1 MSGRTADYLVVGGGI
16 VGLSIATALR
26 RRYPDCSVVLL
37 EKEPECGRHASGRNS
52 GVLHA
57 GFYYTAD
64 SLKARFSRDGNR
76 ELTEY
81 CLENGLRI
89 HRCGKLVVARSADE
103 LDSLRELFRRA
114 GLNGVPVERVGEEE
128 AARLEPE
135 ARTCREALYSPTTA
149 TVDPPEVVRAL
160 ARDAARLGVEIRTGT
175 SFEGRERDRVL
186 TSSGTLSVGYVINAA
201 GLYADRVA
209 RQFGFAEEY
218 RILPFRGLYIH
229 YEGDGSAPRMH
240 IYPVP
245 RLDHPF
251 LGVHWTTTVDGGT
264 MIGPT
269 AIPALWREHY
279 RGLRAFRF
287 NELAEIGVREAD
299 LWIHDSFDFRR
310 LAWQELRKHSRRR
323 LATLAR
329 GLTRSSTARGPWRWG
344 APGVRAQLFHVPT
357 RSLEMDFRCQGDD
370 RSFHVLNAVSP
381 AFTCALPFA
390 RYVVDQIE
398 SLLDSSC
405 GREVPE
411 TLVGVEGSA

>member
-209 RQFGFAEEY
+209 RQFGFAEDPAVSRSLY
-218 RILPFRGLYIH
+218 SLRGRWFGAAHAHLPG
-229 YEGDGSAPRMH
+229 
-240 IYPVP
+240 
-245 RLDHPF
+245 
-251 LGVHWTTTVDGGT
+251 
-264 MIGPT
+264 
-269 AIPALWREHY
+269 
-279 RGLRAFRF
+279 
-287 NELAEIGVREAD
+287 
-299 LWIHDSFDFRR
+299 
-310 LAWQELRKHSRRR
+310 
-323 LATLAR
+323 
-329 GLTRSSTARGPWRWG
+329 STAGSSLPGRALDYHGGRWDDDWPHGHPSAVAGALPRVEGFSLQRVGGNRGQRS
-344 APGVRAQLFHVPT
+344 
-357 RSLEMDFRCQGDD
+357 RSLD
-370 RSFHVLNAVSP
+370 P
-381 AFTCALPFA
+381 
-390 RYVVDQIE
+390 
-398 SLLDSSC
+398 
-405 GREVPE
+405 
-411 TLVGVEGSA
+411 